1 MNAPKVKADTQAA
14 AGPVELTL
22 RDRFALQV
30 VAGCLAAGRHFDK
43 KEMAAEAYE
52 LADAMVQARKEL
64 K

>member
-1 MNAPKVKADTQAA
+1 MNAPKAKAEPQAA
-14 AGPVELTL
+14 TGQDELTL

-43 KEMAAEAYE
+43 KEMAAQAYE
-52 LADAMVQARKEL
+52 LADAMVQARKES